1 LDLPGASIDPVTG
14 GSSAEI
20 HIRDIVDRHD
30 PKLNILV
37 RPRDEISIARAQL
50 VYVIGNVRK
59 AGGFTLVQRRSM
71 SVLEALS
78 LAEGLGPN
86 ASPSHAKIL
95 RRPVSETTPRQ
106 QVPVNVKKVLQGKG
120 EDLQLSPDD
129 ILFVP
134 DNGMRKIT
142 TRAAETA
149 LATVSGLI
157 IWRGL

>member
-1 LDLPGASIDPVTG
+1 V
-14 GSSAEI
+14 
-20 HIRDIVDRHD
+20 
-30 PKLNILV
+30 NILV
-37 RPRDEISIARAQL
+37 RPHDEISVSRAQV

-78 LAEGLGPN
+78 LAEGLAPN
-86 ASPSHAKIL
+86 ASPAHAKIL
-95 RRPVSETTPRQ
+95 RKPLSETVPRQ

-129 ILFVP
+129 ILLIP
-134 DNGMRKIT
+134 DNSMRRIT
-142 TRAAETA
+142 TRAAETG